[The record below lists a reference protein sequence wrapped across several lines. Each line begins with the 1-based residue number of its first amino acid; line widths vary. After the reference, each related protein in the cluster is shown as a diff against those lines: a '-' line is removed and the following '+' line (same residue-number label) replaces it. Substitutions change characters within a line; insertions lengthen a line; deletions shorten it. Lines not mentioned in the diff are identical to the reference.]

1 MKVAGAVAVVT
12 GAGAGVGRGIALR
25 LAAAGGRVVVVDIDD
40 AAAEAAVK
48 EAGASGGTA
57 VAVQADVTAEDGLQA
72 MVAAALEAFGGFDVL
87 VNNAGGV
94 EPPFYPDAPYERWS
108 AVVDLNLRS
117 VMRATQL
124 AIDHMSDRSAG
135 GAVLN
140 VASAAGWGYGPH
152 DAPEYAAAKAGV
164 MRLTAA
170 LAPLAVQR
178 GVRVNCICPG
188 WVDTPA
194 SRRTRAAMTTE
205 ELATVPSPMLQPEH
219 IGDLALT
226 LIEDDTPAGRVA
238 LWPDGQDWR
247 LLPVGEA

>member
-1 MKVAGAVAVVT
+1 VDVTNAVAVVT
-12 GAGAGVGRGIALR
+12 GAGAGIGRGIALR
-25 LAAAGGRVVVVDIDD
+25 LAAAGGRVVVVDVDD

-48 EAGASGGTA
+48 EAGAAGGTA
-57 VAVQADVTAEDGLQA
+57 VAVQADVTAEDDLHA
-72 MVAAALEAFGGFDVL
+72 VVAAASEAFGGFDIL

-94 EPPFYPDAPYERWS
+94 EPPFYPEAPYDDWS
-108 AVVDLNLRS
+108 AVLDLNLRS

-124 AIDHMSDRSAG
+124 AIDHMRGRPAG
-135 GAVLN
+135 GAVVN

-170 LAPLAVQR
+170 LAPLAVQC

-194 SRRTRAAMTTE
+194 SRRTRAAMTAE
-205 ELATVPSPMLQPEH
+205 EQAAVPSPMLQPEQ

-226 LIEDDTPAGRVA
+226 LIEDETLAGTVA

-247 LLPVGEA
+247 LLPAGEP